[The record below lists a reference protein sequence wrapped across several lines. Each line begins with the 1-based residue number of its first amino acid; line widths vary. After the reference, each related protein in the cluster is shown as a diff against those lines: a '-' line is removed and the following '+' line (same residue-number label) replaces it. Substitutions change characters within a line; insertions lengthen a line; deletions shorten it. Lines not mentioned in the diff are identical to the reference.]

1 MQYNSIINKIFLAC
15 ILFFKGFPVHAQDKV
30 PVHSLTVNVNGLRN
44 SNGVMV
50 FALYNEPGSIPDEHY
65 KKYYK
70 KIEGEIIMGKAMA
83 TFKDLPPGTY
93 AVNILHDENRNGKIE
108 KGFMLPKEGIGFS
121 NFTSIGLRN
130 KPNFRKASFTLNQD
144 RTMEIKLIYF

>member
-1 MQYNSIINKIFLAC
+1 MQYKSKIIKILLGC
-15 ILFFKGFPVHAQDKV
+15 IGFFIGFPVHAQDKV

-65 KKYYK
+65 KKFYRRLV
-70 KIEGEIIMGKAMA
+70 GEITMVKSTV
-83 TFKDLPPGTY
+83 TFENLPAGTY
-93 AVNILHDENRNGKIE
+93 AINILHDENRNGKIE

-121 NFTSIGLRN
+121 NFSSIGLRN
-130 KPNFRKASFTLNQD
+130 KPNFRKASFTLNED